1 MHGRIYL
8 YAIQQLHCWSQWANH
23 SPQKYSKEGT
33 PREIQTPKE
42 YALYFLY
49 WLHDSETRDFVIQGL
64 ADLGVAVFITGKTL
78 SKSPLIKSV
87 HDFDTEFLEWCDF
100 LVSDSHTS
108 PARITACILAG
119 IIPVVPKNTPF
130 KWMFSQFD
138 PMQFTGNSFVYD
150 GGQYQIFASV
160 VALLENMKFPADRE
174 ILLKNV
180 VKTL

>member
-1 MHGRIYL
+1 MPSNNNYSADRNERVIARKNNAKKELLG
-8 YAIQQLHCWSQWANH
+8 
-23 SPQKYSKEGT
+23 KYKL
-33 PREIQTPKE
+33 PKTTR
-42 YALYFLY
+42 YVSCID
-49 WLHDSETRDFVIQGL
+49 LHDSKTRDFVIQGL
-64 ADLGVAVFITGKTL
+64 ADLGIAVFITGKTI
-78 SKSPLIKSV
+78 SKNPLIKSV
-87 HDFDTEFLEWCDF
+87 LDFDHEFLEGCDF

-130 KWMFSQFD
+130 KGMFSQFD
-138 PMQFTGNSFVYD
+138 PMKFTGNSFVYE

-180 VKTL
+180 VGTL